1 MRKIKRERKEKEM
14 QRNATEYNSLNQST
28 ALKMIMDSKDKE
40 DSSSGIV
47 TNEKQGAVP
56 LNSPIS
62 CNRYFIMSGQNYFN
76 FFQFIIQN

>member
-14 QRNATEYNSLNQST
+14 QRNAAEYNSLNQST
-28 ALKMIMDSKDKE
+28 ALKMIMDSKHKE
-40 DSSSGIV
+40 DLSSGIV
-47 TNEKQGAVP
+47 TNEKYGAVP
-56 LNSPIS
+56 LNSPTS